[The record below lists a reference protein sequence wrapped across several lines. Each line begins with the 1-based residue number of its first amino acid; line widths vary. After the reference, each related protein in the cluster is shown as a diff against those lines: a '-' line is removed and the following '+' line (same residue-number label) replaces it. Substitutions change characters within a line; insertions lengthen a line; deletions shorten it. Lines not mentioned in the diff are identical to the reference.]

1 MKKILFYSFVT
12 LVVLM
17 LIIIFMNEFF
27 PKS

>member
-17 LIIIFMNEFF
+17 LIVIVMNEFF